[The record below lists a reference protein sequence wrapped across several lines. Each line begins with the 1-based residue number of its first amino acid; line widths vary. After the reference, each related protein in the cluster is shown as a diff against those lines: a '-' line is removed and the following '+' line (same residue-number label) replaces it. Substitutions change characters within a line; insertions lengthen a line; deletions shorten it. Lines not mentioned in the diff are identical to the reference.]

1 MAAGFERKKHALFR
15 LRDGI
20 IGEARAPEL
29 ISICELRMMQMP
41 SNSAPPSRIRRPRG
55 MRQGW
60 PAALCLMVFLT
71 LIAPAGAIQLVTE
84 QEAALPPDH
93 LPGLA
98 LRGSPSRRPSAVVV
112 SPPPNAG
119 QVTSPLSLKVKLQAF
134 GGAKIDPDS
143 VVVTYKKTPM
153 IDITQ
158 RIMPF
163 IKADGIEVP
172 EAEVPPGRHEFRIE
186 LKDKDGRLGGTDFS
200 FQVGK

>member
-1 MAAGFERKKHALFR
+1 
-15 LRDGI
+15 
-20 IGEARAPEL
+20 
-29 ISICELRMMQMP
+29 MMQMP
-41 SNSAPPSRIRRPRG
+41 MPKHSAGPNRSRLP
-55 MRQGW
+55 QGW
-60 PAALCLMVFLT
+60 RKGWGGALCLIGLFAFVT
-71 LIAPAGAIQLVTE
+71 PADAIQLVTE
-84 QEAALPPDH
+84 QEAALPPDR

-98 LRGSPSRRPSAVVV
+98 LRGSPTRRPSVTVV

-119 QVTSPLSLKVKLQAF
+119 VVKSPLSLKVKLQAH

-143 VVVTYKKTPM
+143 IVVTYKKTPL

-163 IKADGIEVP
+163 ISADGIDVP
-172 EAEVPPGRHEFRIE
+172 DAEVPPGIHEFRIE